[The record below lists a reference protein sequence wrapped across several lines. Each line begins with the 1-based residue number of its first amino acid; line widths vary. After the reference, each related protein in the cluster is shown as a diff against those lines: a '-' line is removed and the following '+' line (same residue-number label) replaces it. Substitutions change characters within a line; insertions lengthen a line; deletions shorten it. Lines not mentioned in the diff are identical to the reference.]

1 MDEFAIWKFKKCNR
15 FWTKI
20 FRPRFPGAILYSKPW
35 NKVAE
40 FGGFMLQIGGGF
52 ALNSTA

>member
-20 FRPRFPGAILYSKPW
+20 FRPRFPGVILYSKPW